1 MTRWTF
7 LTASA
12 LLTIFASVFAVAA
25 RAQRTDAFVVSR
37 DHPAIEYSKG
47 PTTDRLLDLN
57 RRIRDGSVRLAFDG
71 ASGYLR
77 STLDALHVPV
87 ESQVAVFAQNSFQ
100 GPLIGMKNP
109 RALYFN
115 DAVAVGYVRS
125 ATVLEVA
132 THDPRQGEIFYTLD
146 QTAVDVPQFKRDD
159 NCLACHLSWTTLGV
173 PGLFVFSTQTVPEDK
188 NAYASGFPTD
198 HRASFDSRWGGWYV
212 TGSLGSIRH
221 IGNKPISTA
230 STSDQVKAEKR
241 ELASLSGQFDTT
253 GYPSAQSDVVAL
265 MVLEHQTHVT
275 NLITRMGWE
284 SRLATFE
291 SAGRAPDPPRVREAA
306 ADLVDYLLFVY
317 ETPLPGQV
325 RGSSGFSEKFAALGP
340 ADSRGRSLRQLD
352 LEKRL
357 LRYPCSYMIY
367 SDAFSALPAAAKT
380 LVYSRLWQVLSGRDT
395 APRYARLSS
404 ADRQAILEILRDTK
418 KDLPDDFR

>member
-1 MTRWTF
+1 MTRWGLLAAF
-7 LTASA
+7 A
-12 LLTIFASVFAVAA
+12 LLAISAGVFAAAA
-25 RAQRTDAFVVSR
+25 RAQRQDAFIASR
-37 DHPAIEYSKG
+37 DHPAIEYSTG
-47 PTTDRLLDLN
+47 QTTDRVLELN
-57 RRIRDGSVRLAFDG
+57 RKVRDGSVRLAFDG

-77 STLDALHVPV
+77 STLDALNVPV

-109 RALYFN
+109 RALFFN
-115 DAVAVGYVRS
+115 DAVAVGYVRG

-132 THDPRQGEIFYTLD
+132 AHDPRQGEIFYALD
-146 QTAVDVPQFKRDD
+146 QTAADVPQFRRDD

-188 NAYASGFPTD
+188 NAYASGFASD
-198 HRASFDSRWGGWYV
+198 HRTSFDTRWGGWYV
-212 TGSLGSIRH
+212 TGRLGSIRH
-221 IGNKPISTA
+221 IGNKPVSTA
-230 STSDQVKAEKR
+230 STPDLVKAEKR
-241 ELASLSGQFDTT
+241 ELASLASQFDTT

-265 MVLEHQTHVT
+265 MVLEHQTHMT

-284 SRLATFE
+284 SRLATYE
-291 SAGRAPDPPRVREAA
+291 NAGRASDLPRVREAT

-325 RGSSGFSEKFAALGP
+325 RGASGFSEKFAALGP
-340 ADSRGRSLRQLD
+340 TDSHGRSLRQLD
-352 LEKRL
+352 LLKRL
-357 LRYPCSYMIY
+357 MRYPCSYMIY

-395 APRYARLSS
+395 APRYTRLSP
-404 ADRQAILEILRDTK
+404 ADRQAIVEILRDTK
-418 KDLPDDFR
+418 KDLPDYFR